1 MDILVFVRWS
11 VRPLGPR
18 GAKIGGGMWTSWAD
32 RVGEVEGKD
41 SRSIGVRREEG
52 EWVLELLVYVWG
64 GGGGL

>member
-1 MDILVFVRWS
+1 
-11 VRPLGPR
+11 
-18 GAKIGGGMWTSWAD
+18 MWTSWAD

-41 SRSIGVRREEG
+41 SGSIGVRREEG